1 MIRSIGNMNIVGEVM
16 EDTEYKG
23 SIGYVDKD
31 FLEMSNISMKA
42 GHMPENKNEIAIEA
56 YVLDL
61 LGIDYEL
68 DQKVNLD
75 IHMDDSVIHREY
87 VLSGVINNYSSSW
100 TTDGTLASFFI
111 FPSEDAIISK
121 NLLYSFFG
129 TPKIIAI
136 SLAFI
141 GV

>member
-1 MIRSIGNMNIVGEVM
+1 
-16 EDTEYKG
+16 
-23 SIGYVDKD
+23 
-31 FLEMSNISMKA
+31 MKA

-100 TTDGTLASFFI
+100 ITDGTLASFFI

-121 NLLYSFFG
+121 NLFLIAKEGYIDSINEIQIDDDIVMNAYVEFTYDPFSDQNIPLLY
-129 TPKIIAI
+129 
-136 SLAFI
+136 
-141 GV
+141 